1 MKPIVEDRDMSKI
14 SAQFAKYLC
23 SSSIILLFL
32 GSCVS
37 HKQLMI
43 LDEGQ
48 PYISDSVAQILNL
61 PVPIIQTDDRL
72 LIRVSAFDPDTSEPF
87 NVSSGGG
94 QGGQN
99 NQMMTGGGSNGQQQ
113 GAMNS
118 PFIGYQVDEKG
129 NIEFPVIGTVNLKGI
144 TIEEAKIKMYE
155 LLDDYLVNYSVDVQ
169 YLNRRVTVTG
179 EVESPGIVDIGRN
192 RISILEAIQR
202 ADGITTYSNTENVMV
217 IRETDGERTFG
228 LLDLNDRSVVNSPFY
243 YVMPND
249 VIYLQPIKA
258 KTWTTQAALFTS
270 INLFTGLISAAAIII
285 VLIN

>member
-1 MKPIVEDRDMSKI
+1 MSIRLLSLLRNIFCVGVMAVAI
-14 SAQFAKYLC
+14 S
-23 SSSIILLFL
+23 
-32 GSCVS
+32 SCVS

-48 PYISDSVAQILNL
+48 PYITDSIAHILNL

-72 LIRVSAFDPDTSEPF
+72 LIRVSAFDPETAEPF
-87 NVSSGGG
+87 NVNSGSG

-99 NQMMTGGGSNGQQQ
+99 NQMMMGGGNNGQQQ
-113 GAMNS
+113 GSINS
-118 PFIGYQVDEKG
+118 PFIGYQVDENG

-144 TIEEAKIKMYE
+144 TIEQAKLKMYE
-155 LLDDYLVNYSVDVQ
+155 LLNDYLVNYSVDVQ

-179 EVESPGIVDIGRN
+179 EVESPGVVDIGRN

-217 IRETDGERTFG
+217 IRETDGVRTFG
-228 LLDLNDRSVVNSPFY
+228 ILDLNDRSVVNSPFY

-249 VIYLQPIKA
+249 VIYLQPIRA
-258 KTWTTQAALFTS
+258 KTWTTQTALFTS
-270 INLFTGLISAAAIII
+270 INLVTGVISAAALIIA
-285 VLIN
+285 LTR